1 MPDAPPNAALDERFV
16 IHNRKDEVDR
26 LERTLLG
33 AVESLGYDDAS
44 RFAIRLA
51 LEECLNNA
59 FKHGNQGDPAKT
71 VTVHCRVEPAAVAID
86 VQDQG
91 TGFDPDAVPDPT
103 QDENL
108 EIPAGRGLLLM
119 RAYMTD
125 VRIDPPGN
133 RVHMRFERRAKS
145 A

>member
-1 MPDAPPNAALDERFV
+1 MPSAHSNAALDERSV
-16 IHNRKDEVDR
+16 IRNRKDEIEA
-26 LERTLLG
+26 LERSIMG
-33 AVESLGYDDAS
+33 AVESQGYDEPS

-59 FKHGNQGDPAKT
+59 FKHGNQGDPSKT
-71 VTVHCRVEPAAVAID
+71 VTVHCRVDASAVAID

-91 TGFDPDAVPDPT
+91 EGFDPGAVPDPT

-119 RAYMTD
+119 RAYMTE
-125 VRIDPPGN
+125 VLIDPPGN
-133 RVHMRFERRAKS
+133 RVRMRYDRHRKS

>member
-1 MPDAPPNAALDERFV
+1 MPDASPNAVLDERFV
-16 IHNRKDEVDR
+16 IRHRKDEVER
-26 LERTLLG
+26 LERSLLQ

-59 FKHGNQGDPAKT
+59 FKHGNRGDASKT
-71 VTVHCRVEPAAVAID
+71 VTVSCRVDPRAVTID
-86 VQDQG
+86 VEDQG
-91 TGFDPDAVPDPT
+91 QGFDPHAVPDPT

-133 RVHMRFERRAKS
+133 RVRMRFERRA
-145 A
+145 ARG